1 MIYKNIIHSISL
13 DQIIAT
19 RYVYRNSNK
28 NLLKTMSTTN
38 NVVRKPMFISKLK
51 AAEIQLDAAIK
62 HFFDDEH
69 VTSLTLAGAAEDILA
84 GLLQSSVEQCAFEF
98 LHNWYQQ
105 TNNVTISKSDFSRSI
120 ANLGRNWLKHAQE
133 DPETELEVT
142 NLLSIQ
148 MLMRALPSYY
158 ILTKTHTPEMQRF
171 FNYVNQNMK
180 EIDKLFS

>member
-1 MIYKNIIHSISL
+1 MI
-13 DQIIAT
+13 
-19 RYVYRNSNK
+19 
-28 NLLKTMSTTN
+28 
-38 NVVRKPMFISKLK
+38 ISKLK

-69 VTSLTLAGAAEDILA
+69 VAALTLAGASEDILA
-84 GLLQSSVEQCAFEF
+84 GLLKFLGEQSAFEF

-105 TNNVTISKSDFSRSI
+105 TNNATTSKTDFSRSI
-120 ANLGRNWLKHAQE
+120 ANRGRNWLKHAQE
-133 DPETELEVT
+133 DAETELEVT

-158 ILTKTHTPEMQRF
+158 TLAKTHTPEMERF
-171 FNYVNQNMK
+171 LKYVTQNMK